1 MLRMLR
7 FGLLL
12 VTAGGLMAGC
22 STSPS
27 SSVSSAPSASAS
39 TSATAAASSSDS
51 PVSSQRASPPTGFP
65 VFPGASEAPVPA
77 DDGGVAARWS
87 TGTLGSGA
95 YDFYQRELPR
105 AGFRILG
112 LFPGGGGA
120 VIRFAA
126 DDVDWQVEITQVN
139 DRTQISLQTDRP

>member
-1 MLRMLR
+1 MPRLLPI
-7 FGLLL
+7 GLLL
-12 VTAGGLMAGC
+12 VTAALMAGC
-22 STSPS
+22 STVPLSSAS
-27 SSVSSAPSASAS
+27 SSPSASAS
-39 TSATAAASSSDS
+39 TSATAAASTSDS
-51 PVSSQRASPPTGFP
+51 LVSSQRPSPPAGFP
-65 VFPGASEAPVPA
+65 VFPGASEAPLSA

-126 DDVDWQVEITQVN
+126 DDVEWQVEITQVN
-139 DRTQISLQTDRP
+139 DRMQISLQADRP

>member
-12 VTAGGLMAGC
+12 VMAEGLMAGC
-22 STSPS
+22 STIPS
-27 SSVSSAPSASAS
+27 SSVSSELSASAS
-39 TSATAAASSSDS
+39 TSATAAASTSDS
-51 PVSSQRASPPTGFP
+51 PVSSQRASPPAGFP
-65 VFPGASEAPVPA
+65 LFPGASEAPVPA

-120 VIRFAA
+120 VIRLAA
-126 DDVDWQVEITQVN
+126 DDVDWQLEITQVN

>member
-126 DDVDWQVEITQVN
+126 DDVEWQVEITQVN
-139 DRTQISLQTDRP
+139 DRMQISLQADRP

>member
-1 MLRMLR
+1 MLRVLR

-39 TSATAAASSSDS
+39 TSATAAASTSDS
-51 PVSSQRASPPTGFP
+51 PVSSQRASPPAGFP

>member
-126 DDVDWQVEITQVN
+126 DDVDWQVEITLVN

>member
-1 MLRMLR
+1 MLRVLR

-39 TSATAAASSSDS
+39 TSATAAASTSDS
-51 PVSSQRASPPTGFP
+51 PVSSQRASPPAGFP

-126 DDVDWQVEITQVN
+126 DDVDWQVEITLVN

>member
-1 MLRMLR
+1 MPRLLPI
-7 FGLLL
+7 GLLL
-12 VTAGGLMAGC
+12 VTAVLMAGC
-22 STSPS
+22 STLPS
-27 SSVSSAPSASAS
+27 SSVSSSPSASAS
-39 TSATAAASSSDS
+39 TSATAAASTSDS
-51 PVSSQRASPPTGFP
+51 AVSSRRPSPPAGFP
-65 VFPGASEAPVPA
+65 VFPGASESPVPA
-77 DDGGVAARWS
+77 DEVGVAARWS

-105 AGFRILG
+105 AGYRILG

-139 DRTQISLQTDRP
+139 DRMQISLQTDRP

>member
-39 TSATAAASSSDS
+39 TSATAAASTSDS
-51 PVSSQRASPPTGFP
+51 PVSSQRASPPAGFP